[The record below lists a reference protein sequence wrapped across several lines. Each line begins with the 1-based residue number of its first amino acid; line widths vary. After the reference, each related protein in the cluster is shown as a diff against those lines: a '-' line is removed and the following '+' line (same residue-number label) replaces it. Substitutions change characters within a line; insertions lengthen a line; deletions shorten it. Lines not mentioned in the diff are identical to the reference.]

1 MENKDLFSKLKQ
13 EDEEKLKKDFRKL
26 LVEYN

>member
-13 EDEEKLKKDFRKL
+13 EDEEKLKKDHRQL
-26 LVEYN
+26 MLDYN